1 MLQSWKKLTWK
12 TLRKYLWIKANN
24 FSHLITKTKFHIISI
39 VCRGLSSPL
48 LGIPLAWETCKPP
61 FLKLMGHILKGLS
74 ICFFFHSNLSPSL
87 DYLLLQGK
95 TNPLLYILTN
105 VHTFLR
111 KRHSEYEYHH
121 QNWCV
126 MNYIIYIFNAGPLH
140 TKILFGVRKKKCFL
154 VAVCFQLCALYV
166 NIRHDPRSEY
176 NQ

>member
-74 ICFFFHSNLSPSL
+74 ICFFFTQTCHWELAQSGVLIFSLGIVWWNINWGTRVTRKFIINEESVALTSEKIWHIKEKFCDVPFKYHCPFLWITCCYRVRPTPFSIFWPMSIPS
-87 DYLLLQGK
+87 
-95 TNPLLYILTN
+95 
-105 VHTFLR
+105 
-111 KRHSEYEYHH
+111 
-121 QNWCV
+121 
-126 MNYIIYIFNAGPLH
+126 
-140 TKILFGVRKKKCFL
+140 
-154 VAVCFQLCALYV
+154 
-166 NIRHDPRSEY
+166 
-176 NQ
+176 